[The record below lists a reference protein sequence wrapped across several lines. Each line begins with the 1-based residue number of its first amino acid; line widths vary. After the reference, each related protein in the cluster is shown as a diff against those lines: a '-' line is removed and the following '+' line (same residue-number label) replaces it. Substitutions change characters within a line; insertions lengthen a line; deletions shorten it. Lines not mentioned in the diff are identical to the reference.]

1 VSYGESQLDGTGV
14 DKFTKKV
21 NDMWVVGAYH
31 PITKHLNLVAEYAE
45 VTGTSDNLAIASTTY
60 NTATGAKTAAQDAG
74 RTKGETK
81 TISVGAIL
89 FF

>member
-1 VSYGESQLDGTGV
+1 VSYGESQLDGTSV

-21 NDMWVVGAYH
+21 NEMWVVGAYH

-45 VTGTSDNLAIASTTY
+45 VTGTSDNLLISSTTY
-60 NTATGAKTAAQDAG
+60 SATTGAKTAAQDAG
-74 RTKGETK
+74 RAKGETK
-81 TISVGAIL
+81 TISLGAIL